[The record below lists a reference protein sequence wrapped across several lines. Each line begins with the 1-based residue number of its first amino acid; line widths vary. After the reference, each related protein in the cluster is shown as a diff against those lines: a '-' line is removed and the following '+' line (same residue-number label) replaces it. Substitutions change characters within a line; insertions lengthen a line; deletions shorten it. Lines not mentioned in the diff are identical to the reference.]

1 MSLTRNAHLAI
12 KVDVDTARG
21 TKHGVPNLLKLFERL
36 NIQAT
41 FLFSLG
47 PDNTGRALKR
57 IFKPGFF
64 TKVSRTPI
72 LSIYGLKTL
81 LNGVLFPGPHIAKK
95 YGPIMRNAYNMKHEV
110 GIHTYDHIFWQD
122 HLHKLP
128 EHRIRTEV
136 SKCCQ
141 WFFKIFN
148 FKAQTM
154 GSAGWQANKFSLNA
168 YDDAD
173 FLYAS
178 DTRGTTPFFPKVKT
192 KVFKTLQIPTTL
204 PTLDELLGRPEFPFE
219 FLHDHYLNLITQ
231 NELNVLTIHAELEGM
246 LYLDWFE
253 TFLLKVQERNIPIT
267 PLKSVASKYLEDK
280 KNITVCELIQAEIDG
295 RSGHLACQ
303 GHMMKKNNIKEVS

>member
-1 MSLTRNAHLAI
+1 MSIKKIAPLAI

-47 PDNTGRALKR
+47 PDNTGRAIKR
-57 IFKPGFF
+57 IFRPGFF
-64 TKVSRTPI
+64 SKVSRTPI
-72 LSIYGLKTL
+72 ISIYGLKTL
-81 LNGVLFPGPHIAKK
+81 LNGILWPGPHIAKN
-95 YGPIMRNAYNMKHEV
+95 YEHVMRDAYRMKHEV

-122 HLHKLP
+122 NLHKLP

-136 SKCCQ
+136 SKCCE

-168 YDDAD
+168 YDDVG
-173 FLYAS
+173 FVYAS

-204 PTLDELLGRPEFPFE
+204 PTLDELVGRPEFPFE
-219 FLHDHYLNLITQ
+219 FLHDHYLNLIAK

-253 TFLLKVQERNIPIT
+253 EFLLNIQQHNIPIT
-267 PLKSVASKYLEDK
+267 PLKNLAAKYLEDK
-280 KNITVCELIQAEIDG
+280 RNIPVCELVQAEIDG
-295 RSGHLACQ
+295 RSGKLACQ
-303 GHMMKKNNIKEVS
+303 GNMAKKDIVKEVS

>member
-1 MSLTRNAHLAI
+1 MSIKRNAPLAI

-21 TKHGVPNLLKLFERL
+21 TKYGVPNLLKLFDRL

-57 IFKPGFF
+57 IFRPGFF
-64 TKVSRTPI
+64 SKVSRTPI

-95 YGPIMRNAYNMKHEV
+95 YGHIMYEAYKMKHEI

-122 HLHKLP
+122 YLHKLP

-136 SKCCQ
+136 SKCCE

-148 FKAQTM
+148 FNAQTM
-154 GSAGWQANKFSLNA
+154 GAAGWQANKFSLNA
-168 YDDAD
+168 YDDAG
-173 FLYAS
+173 FVYAS
-178 DTRGTTPFFPKVKT
+178 DTRGTTPFFPKIKT

-204 PTLDELLGRPEFPFE
+204 PTLDELLGRPEYPLE
-219 FLHDHYLNLITQ
+219 FLHDHYINLIEK
-231 NELNVLTIHAELEGM
+231 NEFNVLTIHAELEGM
-246 LYLDWFE
+246 LYLEWFE
-253 TFLLKVQERNIPIT
+253 KFLLKILQNNITITPLKNIASKCLENKRNIPICD
-267 PLKSVASKYLEDK
+267 LVQD
-280 KNITVCELIQAEIDG
+280 EIDG
-295 RSGHLACQ
+295 RSGKVACQ
-303 GHMMKKNNIKEVS
+303 GFMPKKDIVKEVS